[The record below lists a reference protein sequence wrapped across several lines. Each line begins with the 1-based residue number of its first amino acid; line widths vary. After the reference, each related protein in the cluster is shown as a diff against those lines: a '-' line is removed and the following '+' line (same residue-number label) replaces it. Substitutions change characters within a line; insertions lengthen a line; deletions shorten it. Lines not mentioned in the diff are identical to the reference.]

1 MIEVLKSPSFP
12 LRTSLLNSEI
22 IQQTVVNHHYA
33 EGLHYIT
40 RDATTCIKK
49 YLTSNYML
57 KSTGI
62 YYLKYLSKT
71 Q

>member
-1 MIEVLKSPSFP
+1 MSGVLKSPSLSF
-12 LRTSLLNSEI
+12 LTLLLNSEI
-22 IQQTVVNHHYA
+22 IQQTLANHHYS

-40 RDATTCIKK
+40 RDAPTCIKK